1 MKVAGGQKY
10 PISNCMLL
18 VPMVAVIV
26 LLLVLL
32 GLLQVVPSTLQQD
45 LHVLHKVTS
54 TCMAASLH
62 HHIQW

>member
-1 MKVAGGQKY
+1 
-10 PISNCMLL
+10 MLL
-18 VPMVAVIV
+18 VPMMAVIV

-45 LHVLHKVTS
+45 MNMLHEVTS

>member
-1 MKVAGGQKY
+1 
-10 PISNCMLL
+10 MLL

-45 LHVLHKVTS
+45 LYVLHKVTS
-54 TCMAASLH
+54 TCMADSLH
-62 HHIQW
+62 YHIQW

>member
-1 MKVAGGQKY
+1 
-10 PISNCMLL
+10 MLL
-18 VPMVAVIV
+18 VPIVAVIV

-54 TCMAASLH
+54 TCMTASLH
-62 HHIQW
+62 RHVQW